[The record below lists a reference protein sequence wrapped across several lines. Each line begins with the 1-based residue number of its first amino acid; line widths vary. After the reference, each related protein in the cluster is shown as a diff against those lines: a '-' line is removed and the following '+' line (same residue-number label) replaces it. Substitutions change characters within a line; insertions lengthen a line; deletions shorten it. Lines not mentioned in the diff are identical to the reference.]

1 MKKLARKG
9 LWWTDE
15 EVEIL
20 SEKWG
25 KRSAKDLSRQ
35 LGRSVGA
42 IKRKAKDIGM
52 GFRVQGADG
61 VSMKMLLS
69 LICGHSASSKDYKR
83 FKQAGLPY
91 FTLKTEQ
98 RKFYMVNI
106 DKFWKWAEENQDMI
120 DIAKIEPLTLGK
132 EPEWVSVM
140 RSQRRTEIAK
150 KRWEEYA

>member
-1 MKKLARKG
+1 M
-9 LWWTDE
+9 
-15 EVEIL
+15 L
-20 SEKWG
+20 SP
-25 KRSAKDLSRQ
+25 SFAAAHLF
-35 LGRSVGA
+35 
-42 IKRKAKDIGM
+42 IP
-52 GFRVQGADG
+52 
-61 VSMKMLLS
+61 
-69 LICGHSASSKDYKR
+69 
-83 FKQAGLPY
+83 GLPY

-132 EPEWVSVM
+132 EPEWVSAM